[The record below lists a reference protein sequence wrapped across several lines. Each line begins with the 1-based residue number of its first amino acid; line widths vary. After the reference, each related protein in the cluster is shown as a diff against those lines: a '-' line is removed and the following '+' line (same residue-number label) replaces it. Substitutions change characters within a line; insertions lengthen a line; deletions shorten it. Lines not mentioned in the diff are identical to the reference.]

1 VRLLRVALRDYRGVT
16 DRTIELAPTGVT
28 VVEGPNEI
36 GKSSIP
42 EAIDHLF
49 DDLDSSARRE
59 LQAVRPVGRD
69 VGPEVVVDVE
79 TGPYAFT
86 YRKRYLRQPI
96 TELRIHRPRAEQL
109 TGRAAHDRVQAILR
123 ETVDVT
129 LWKALRVTQGDQ
141 VAQARLGRQTSLSQA
156 LDRAAGEAP
165 AGDEEHTLFDAAH
178 TEYLRFWTETGRHR
192 QEEVALERSIEE
204 SNARI
209 ARIEDAIEDIEADVE
224 SSLDL
229 RAESRRLTEQRADL
243 RARSEEAQARVDTL
257 ASLQA
262 GVDAAEAR
270 HEASRLAAEGARR
283 QAGDRTAAILALE
296 AAIAERDRLSTE
308 AAKDATRLEAARAA
322 VATAEASAA
331 SARAERDRA
340 RVAVEAA
347 QARQAHARD
356 TAELADLEDRYAR
369 GRAANAAITAAADDA
384 ALPVTTELLGAIRE
398 QQRAVELARARLE
411 AARPHIRISAHDALD
426 ATVDGTPLRLASR
439 DVVERRIDDR
449 LTLDLPGV
457 AAIVVTA
464 GSAPD
469 QHAAELA
476 RAEARLT
483 ELLGG
488 AGAADLPDA
497 ERLHA
502 RREDAARTVAEQRRI
517 REGVLQGVAPRA
529 IAERI
534 LALRERLAADGAP
547 DTPVD
552 QPALDEPADPEAA
565 RRGLAE
571 AEAVLLA
578 AEQARDQA
586 RSDCHAIELA
596 AGRREDGARRAAQDV
611 EVREAA
617 LVVERGAATDE
628 AVTAGVAAAE
638 AAEHAAAMELATTRA
653 ELAGQGLEASQAAHA
668 EAKRA
673 LDQVD
678 VEIRLVQDRLLEAT
692 TRLRDHGE
700 DGLAEDLADAQTGR
714 DHQEAELRRYQ
725 AQAAARRL
733 LFETLREE
741 RDRARRSY
749 VGPLRREIERLG
761 RLVFGDGFSVELDE
775 SSLEVVNRTLD
786 GRTIPFGSLSVGAQE
801 QIAIIGRLACA
812 TIVAPDGG
820 VPVILDDSLG
830 NSDPARL
837 AAMGQ
842 VLAAAGEQSQII
854 VLTCQPG
861 RYAHVEAAKVVS
873 LA

>member
-1 VRLLRVALRDYRGVT
+1 MRLLRVALRDYRGVT

-178 TEYLRFWTETGRHR
+178 AEYLRFWTETGRHR

-243 RARSEEAQARVDTL
+243 RARAEEAQARVDTL

-270 HEASRLAAEGARR
+270 YEAARLAAEGARR

-308 AAKDATRLEAARAA
+308 AAEDATRLEAARAA

-369 GRAANAAITAAADDA
+369 GRAANAAMTAAADDA

-426 ATVDGTPLRLASR
+426 ARVDGTPLRLASR

-483 ELLGG
+483 GAARA

-517 REGVLQGVAPRA
+517 REGSSRRGAQGDR
-529 IAERI
+529 R
-534 LALRERLAADGAP
+534 
-547 DTPVD
+547 
-552 QPALDEPADPEAA
+552 ADPGASRASRGGRCARHA
-565 RRGLAE
+565 RRPAGPRRARRPRGRPTRLAE

-578 AEQARDQA
+578 AEQTRDQA

-596 AGRREDGARRAAQDV
+596 AGRREDGAHRAAQDV

-617 LVVERGAATDE
+617 LAVERGAATDE

-653 ELAGQGLEASQAAHA
+653 ELAGRGLEASQAAHA